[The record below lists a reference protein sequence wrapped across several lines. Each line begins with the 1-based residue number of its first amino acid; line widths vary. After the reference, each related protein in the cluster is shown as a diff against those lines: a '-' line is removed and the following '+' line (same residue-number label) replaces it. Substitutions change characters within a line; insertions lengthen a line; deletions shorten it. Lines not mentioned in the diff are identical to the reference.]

1 MYHVSAQG
9 IDERM
14 INVHYYYYC
23 YYYYC
28 EVEMIK
34 EEVFIVSQRKKEEVF
49 IVSQRRSINRESPT
63 SHYFV
68 LLHVQA
74 GDKKY

>member
-1 MYHVSAQG
+1 MSFLNMYHVSAQG

-34 EEVFIVSQRKKEEVF
+34 EEVFIVSQR
-49 IVSQRRSINRESPT
+49 RSINRESPT